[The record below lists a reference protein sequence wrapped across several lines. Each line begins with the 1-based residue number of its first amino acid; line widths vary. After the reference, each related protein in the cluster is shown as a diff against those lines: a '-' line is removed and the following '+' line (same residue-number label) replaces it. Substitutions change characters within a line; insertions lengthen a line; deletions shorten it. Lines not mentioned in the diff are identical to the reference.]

1 MVKKMDMESLNGQ
14 MVVNMKVTELM
25 ENMKEE
31 EFILRVRVIKE
42 KESGK
47 MGI

>member
-14 MVVNMKVTELM
+14 MVVNVKVTELM
-25 ENMKEE
+25 ENKKEK
-31 EFILRVRVIKE
+31 EFILWVMVIKE